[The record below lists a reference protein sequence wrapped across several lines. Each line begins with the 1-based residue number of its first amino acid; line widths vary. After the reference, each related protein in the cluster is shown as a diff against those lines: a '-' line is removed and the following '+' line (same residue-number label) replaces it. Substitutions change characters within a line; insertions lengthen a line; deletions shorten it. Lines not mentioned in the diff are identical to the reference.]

1 MCMLEPKEF
10 GKSLNDA
17 LYSLLGHSLVF
28 SLRCPPGLSLVKPP
42 WSVFGQS
49 LRQSLNG
56 LIRYGLSDSMRE
68 MYD

>member
-1 MCMLEPKEF
+1 MTDFKKF

-49 LRQSLNG
+49 LKQSLNG
-56 LIRYGLSDSMRE
+56 LIRYGLSDSIRD